1 MVTNPGL
8 TACRYSGNVRSFVGG
23 WRCPDVIMTLANRT
37 RALAERLERAK
48 SPQTAA
54 RARHAALMPATAPPA
69 SAPVTASNPSPSETV
84 AAPEPV
90 AANNRRAKRK
100 PTSLPAMITFTNMR
114 VTVPCTVADMSGTG
128 AQLTFAASTIHQF
141 GDLEHLPQKFTL
153 VLKADRM
160 QVASEVKWRREGKIG
175 VRFLGP
181 PKPIEPT
188 RR

>member
-1 MVTNPGL
+1 
-8 TACRYSGNVRSFVGG
+8 
-23 WRCPDVIMTLANRT
+23 MTLANRT

-48 SPQTAA
+48 SPQTAL
-54 RARHAALMPATAPPA
+54 RARVAALKAVDSQEPAVAP
-69 SAPVTASNPSPSETV
+69 SAP
-84 AAPEPV
+84 AAEAATEPA

-160 QVASEVKWRREGKIG
+160 QVASEVKWRRDGKIG

>member
-1 MVTNPGL
+1 MVEPV
-8 TACRYSGNVRSFVGG
+8 ARQPS
-23 WRCPDVIMTLANRT
+23 LA
-37 RALAERLERAK
+37 
-48 SPQTAA
+48 SPEASATAA
-54 RARHAALMPATAPPA
+54 VP
-69 SAPVTASNPSPSETV
+69 
-84 AAPEPV
+84 AAPELV

-100 PTSLPAMITFTNMR
+100 PTSLPAMITFSNMR

-128 AQLTFAASTIHQF
+128 AQLTFSAATIHQF

-160 QVASEVKWRREGKIG
+160 QIESEVKWRREGKIG

-181 PKPIEPT
+181 PKPVENT